1 MLFDQDIT
9 SPAML
14 LISGYTICVGTA
26 VVSYFSFPFTYHSQT
41 LFVTTLGPLLFLVPA
56 YAIKEIAVGKEE
68 KVMPAV
74 ALSVVVFK
82 PWVLLLLV
90 MLLLA
95 LIALTLLTYVRI
107 LQQVDPAV
115 TYVSAIP
122 MMRYFLIAH
131 PEVATL
137 KELFFLN
144 QVKMSF

>member
-1 MLFDQDIT
+1 MFDLLV
-9 SPAML
+9 SPFFDSQGGQ
-14 LISGYTICVGTA
+14 IKVRFGGTLR
-26 VVSYFSFPFTYHSQT
+26 VRPT
-41 LFVTTLGPLLFLVPA
+41 
-56 YAIKEIAVGKEE
+56 
-68 KVMPAV
+68 
-74 ALSVVVFK
+74 
-82 PWVLLLLV
+82 V

-137 KELFFLN
+137 KELFLL
-144 QVKMSF
+144 KSWALI

>member
-1 MLFDQDIT
+1 M
-9 SPAML
+9 S
-14 LISGYTICVGTA
+14 
-26 VVSYFSFPFTYHSQT
+26 
-41 LFVTTLGPLLFLVPA
+41 
-56 YAIKEIAVGKEE
+56 
-68 KVMPAV
+68 
-74 ALSVVVFK
+74 
-82 PWVLLLLV
+82 V

-107 LQQVDPAV
+107 LQHVDPAV

-137 KELFFLN
+137 KELFLLN

>member
-1 MLFDQDIT
+1 MLFDRDIT

-14 LISGYTICVGTA
+14 LISGYTTCVGTA
-26 VVSYFSFPFTYHSQT
+26 VVSYPFTYHAQT
-41 LFVTTLGPLLFLVPA
+41 LFVMILGTVLLLIPA
-56 YAIKEIAVGKEE
+56 YAIKDISVGKEE
-68 KVMPAV
+68 KDMPTV

-82 PWVLLLLV
+82 PWVLLLSV

-107 LQQVDPAV
+107 LQHVNPAV

-122 MMRYFLIAH
+122 MMRYFLITH

-137 KELFFLN
+137 KELFLL
-144 QVKMSF
+144 KSWALI

>member
-1 MLFDQDIT
+1 M
-9 SPAML
+9 
-14 LISGYTICVGTA
+14 
-26 VVSYFSFPFTYHSQT
+26 
-41 LFVTTLGPLLFLVPA
+41 
-56 YAIKEIAVGKEE
+56 
-68 KVMPAV
+68 

-82 PWVLLLLV
+82 PWVLLLSV

-95 LIALTLLTYVRI
+95 LIALNLLTYVSI
-107 LQQVDPAV
+107 LQQFDPAV